1 VTSPQRTALTDADG
15 GWLAL
20 RAGDWDAA
28 RRLFD
33 ASLATDGSPEAWEG
47 LGWANY
53 FLDED
58 PGTFEAREAAY
69 RAYRE
74 RGDDG
79 SAARVAAWL
88 AADHLEFRRE
98 PAVANGWLKR
108 SRRLLEGQPPGP
120 DHGWLA
126 VHEAS
131 LLLLEHPDAAG
142 RLGAEAAALG
152 RRYHVPELEMI
163 GLATEG
169 QALVL
174 EGDLENGMHL
184 LDEASVLALGG
195 EADLLACVAWACCY
209 LISAC
214 EQIRDY
220 DRAGQWCVRMT
231 DFCEQHGIGVL
242 LGQCRA
248 KYASVLIWEGRWEEA
263 ETQLT
268 WAEGELSAA
277 RPALTGEA
285 LVRLADLR
293 RQQGRVEEAAALYT
307 RCDGHLQ
314 AYLGLGSLALERG
327 DAQQAMD
334 LADRFLRRLPPRAVQ
349 RSGGL
354 ELATHAAVTL
364 GQGEVAQRAL
374 EELRQLAASV
384 GTGPLRTAALAC
396 EGTVAASEGDQET
409 ARRAFEDALDT
420 PASRRSPFDAA
431 RIRVQLATTLRA
443 LGRHP
448 AAVAELERALVSLRD
463 LGAAAECAR
472 VEALVREWLAAA
484 GPGATTVTDG
494 PLGALTPR
502 EREVLRLVS
511 EGLTNHQIAD
521 RLVLS
526 EHTVHRHV
534 GNLLRKLALPS
545 RTAAAALAVQQGLAV
560 ARTGHAVAAADLAN
574 AGDGT
579 GDVAP

>member
-1 VTSPQRTALTDADG
+1 MHTRTRMTSPQRTASTEVDG
-15 GWLAL
+15 GWQAL
-20 RAGDWDAA
+20 RAGDWAAA
-28 RRLFD
+28 RVLFE
-33 ASLATDGSPEAWEG
+33 AALATDGSPEAWEG

-88 AADHLEFRRE
+88 AADHLEFRGE
-98 PAVANGWLKR
+98 PAVANGWLQR
-108 SRRLLEGQPPGP
+108 ARRLLEGQPSGP

-131 LLLLEHPDAAG
+131 LLLLEDPQEAG

-152 RRYHVPELEMI
+152 RRHHVPELEMV

-174 EGDLENGMHL
+174 EGDLQNGMHR
-184 LDEASVLALGG
+184 LDEASALALGG

-214 EQIRDY
+214 QQIRDY
-220 DRAGQWCVRMT
+220 DRAGQWCLRMT
-231 DFCEQHGIGVL
+231 DFCERHGIGIL
-242 LGQCRA
+242 LGQCGA
-248 KYASVLIWEGRWEEA
+248 KYASLLTWEGRWDEA
-263 ETQLT
+263 ETQLI
-268 WAEGELSAA
+268 WAEGELATA
-277 RPALTGEA
+277 RPALAGEA

-293 RQQGRVEEAAALYT
+293 RQQGRTEEAAALYA
-307 RCDGHLQ
+307 RCNGHLH
-314 AYLGLGSLALERG
+314 AYLGLGSLALER
-327 DAQQAMD
+327 DDPEQAMGY
-334 LADRFLRRLPPRAVQ
+334 ADRFLRRLPPRSVE

-354 ELATHAAVTL
+354 ELVIHAAVRL
-364 GQGEVAQRAL
+364 GRGDVARRSL
-374 EELRQLAASV
+374 EELQQVAARV
-384 GTGPLRTAALAC
+384 GTGPLLAAALAC
-396 EGTVAASEGDQET
+396 AGTVAASEGDQES

-420 PASRRSPFDAA
+420 PAIRRSPFEAA
-431 RIRVQLATTLRA
+431 RIRVELATTLWA
-443 LGRHP
+443 LDRHP
-448 AAVAELERALVSLRD
+448 AALLELDRALASHRD
-463 LGAAAECAR
+463 LGAAGECIR
-472 VEALVREWLAAA
+472 VEALILAYRAA
-484 GPGATTVTDG
+484 DG
-494 PLGALTPR
+494 QTSVLDSPLGALTPR
-502 EREVLRLVS
+502 ERDVLRLVA

-545 RTAAAALAVQQGLAV
+545 RAAAAALAAQHGL
-560 ARTGHAVAAADLAN
+560 L
-574 AGDGT
+574 
-579 GDVAP
+579 

>member
-1 VTSPQRTALTDADG
+1 MTSPLRTASADAEG
-15 GWLAL
+15 GWQAL

-28 RRLFD
+28 RTLFS
-33 ASLATDGSPEAWEG
+33 ASLATDATPEAWEG

-58 PGTFEAREAAY
+58 PGTFDAREAAY

-74 RGDDG
+74 QGDDG

-88 AADHLEFRRE
+88 AADHLEFRGE
-98 PAVANGWLKR
+98 PAVANGWLR
-108 SRRLLEGQPPGP
+108 RARRLLEGQPPGP

-131 LLLLEHPDAAG
+131 LLLLEDPETAG

-152 RRYHVPELEMI
+152 RSYHVPELEMI

-174 EGDLENGMHL
+174 EGDLANGMHR
-184 LDEASVLALGG
+184 LDEASALALGG
-195 EADLLACVAWACCY
+195 EASLLACVAWACCY

-214 EQIRDY
+214 EQVRDY

-231 DFCEQHGIGVL
+231 HFCEQHGIGVL

-268 WAEGELSAA
+268 WAGGELSAA

-293 RQQGRVEEAAALYT
+293 RQQGRLEEAAALYA
-307 RCDGHLQ
+307 RCEDHLH
-314 AYLGLGSLALERG
+314 AYLGRGALALEQG
-327 DAQQAMD
+327 DAEQAME
-334 LADRFLRRLPPRAVQ
+334 LAERFLRRLPPRAVE

-354 ELATHAAVTL
+354 ELAIRAAIRL
-364 GQGEVAQRAL
+364 GRWDVARRSL
-374 EELRQLAASV
+374 EELQHLAARV
-384 GTGPLRTAALAC
+384 GTGPLVTAALASA
-396 EGTVAASEGDQET
+396 GTVAAAEGDQES

-420 PASRRSPFDAA
+420 PASRRSPYDAA
-431 RIRVQLATTLRA
+431 RIRVELATVLRS

-448 AAVAELERALVSLRD
+448 AALVELERALAGFHD
-463 LGAAAECAR
+463 LGAVTEYAR
-472 VEALVREWLAAA
+472 VEALVRQWRAAPETA
-484 GPGATTVTDG
+484 RTVVTDD
-494 PLGALTPR
+494 PLEALTPR
-502 EREVLRLVS
+502 EREVLRLVA

-526 EHTVHRHV
+526 DHTVHRHV

-545 RTAAAALAVQQGLAV
+545 RAAAA
-560 ARTGHAVAAADLAN
+560 AVAARPGLL
-574 AGDGT
+574 
-579 GDVAP
+579 

>member
-1 VTSPQRTALTDADG
+1 MTAPEGTAQTDADG
-15 GWLAL
+15 GWRAL

-28 RRLFD
+28 RTLFD
-33 ASLATDGSPEAWEG
+33 ASLAAEGTPEAWEG
-47 LGWANY
+47 LGWASY

-74 RGDDG
+74 RGDDA

-88 AADHLEFRRE
+88 AADHLEFRGE
-98 PAVANGWLKR
+98 PAVANGWLR
-108 SRRLLEGQPPGP
+108 RARRLLEGQPPGP

-131 LLLLEHPDAAG
+131 LLLLEDPRTAG
-142 RLGAEAAALG
+142 RLGAEAADLG
-152 RRYHVPELEMI
+152 RRYQVPELEMI

-174 EGDLENGMHL
+174 EGDLEDGMHR

-214 EQIRDY
+214 EQVRDY
-220 DRAGQWCVRMT
+220 DRAGQWCLRMT

-248 KYASVLIWEGRWEEA
+248 KYASVLTWEGRWDEA

-268 WAEGELSAA
+268 WAEGELAMA

-293 RQQGRVEEAAALYT
+293 RQQGRLEEAAALYA
-307 RCDGHLQ
+307 RCDGNLH
-314 AYLGLGSLALERG
+314 AYLGLGALALARG
-327 DAQQAMD
+327 DAEQAID
-334 LADRFLRRLPPRAVQ
+334 LADRFLRRLPSRAVE
-349 RSGGL
+349 RSGGH
-354 ELATHAAVTL
+354 ELAIHAAVSL
-364 GQGEVAQRAL
+364 GRHDVARRSL
-374 EELRQLAASV
+374 EELQQLADRV
-384 GTGPLRTAALAC
+384 GTGPLQTAALAC
-396 EGTVAASEGDQET
+396 AGTVAASEGEHEA
-409 ARRAFEDALDT
+409 ARRAFEDALDS

-431 RIRVQLATTLRA
+431 RIRVELATTLRA
-443 LGRHP
+443 LGRHA
-448 AAVAELERALVSLRD
+448 AAVSELERALGDLRD

-472 VEALVREWLAAA
+472 VEVLLLQWRAVEGPSEAAV
-484 GPGATTVTDG
+484 PDG

-502 EREVLRLVS
+502 EREVLRLVA

-545 RTAAAALAVQQGLAV
+545 RTAAASLAVQQGL
-560 ARTGHAVAAADLAN
+560 L
-574 AGDGT
+574 
-579 GDVAP
+579 

>member
-1 VTSPQRTALTDADG
+1 MTSPQRTASADADG
-15 GWLAL
+15 GWQAL
-20 RAGDWDAA
+20 RAGDWETA
-28 RRLFD
+28 RALFD

-58 PGTFEAREAAY
+58 PGTFDAREAAY
-69 RAYRE
+69 RGYRE

-88 AADHLEFRRE
+88 AADHLEFRGER
-98 PAVANGWLKR
+98 AVANGWLKR
-108 SRRLLEGQPPGP
+108 ARRLLEGEPPGP

-131 LLLLEHPDAAG
+131 LLLLEDPDAAG
-142 RLGAEAAALG
+142 RLGAEAAGLG

-174 EGDLENGMHL
+174 EGDLENGMHH
-184 LDEASVLALGG
+184 LDEASAIALGG

-214 EQIRDY
+214 EQVRDY
-220 DRAGQWCVRMT
+220 DRARQWCVRMT
-231 DFCEQHGIGVL
+231 DFCEQYGIGVL

-248 KYASVLIWEGRWEEA
+248 KYASVLMWEGRWEEA

-268 WAEGELSAA
+268 WAGGELSAA

-293 RQQGRVEEAAALYT
+293 RQQGRLEEAAALYA
-307 RCDGHLQ
+307 RCDGHLHT
-314 AYLGLGSLALERG
+314 YVGLGALALER
-327 DAQQAMD
+327 DDPEQAME
-334 LADRFLRRLPPRAVQ
+334 LAERFLRRLPPHAIE

-354 ELATHAAVTL
+354 ELVLRAAVRL
-364 GQGEVAQRAL
+364 GRGEVARRSL
-374 EELRQLAASV
+374 KELQQLAARV
-384 GTGPLRTAALAC
+384 GTGPLVTAALAC
-396 EGTVAASEGDQET
+396 AGTVAAAEGDQES

-420 PASRRSPFDAA
+420 PASRRAPFDAA
-431 RIRVQLATTLRA
+431 RIRVELAITLQA
-443 LGRHP
+443 LGRH
-448 AAVAELERALVSLRD
+448 AAACLELDRALVSLRD

-472 VEALVREWLAAA
+472 VDALAGQWRAAEGS
-484 GPGATTVTDG
+484 GPTSASGG
-494 PLGALTPR
+494 PLDALTPR
-502 EREVLRLVS
+502 EREVLRLVA

-526 EHTVHRHV
+526 DHTVHRHV

-545 RTAAAALAVQQGLAV
+545 RAAAAALAAQQGL
-560 ARTGHAVAAADLAN
+560 L
-574 AGDGT
+574 
-579 GDVAP
+579 

>member
-1 VTSPQRTALTDADG
+1 MTSPQRTALTDVDG
-15 GWLAL
+15 GWQAL

-28 RRLFD
+28 RTLFD

-69 RAYRE
+69 RAYRD
-74 RGDDG
+74 RGEDG

-88 AADHLEFRRE
+88 AADHLEFRGE
-98 PAVANGWLKR
+98 PAVANGWLR
-108 SRRLLEGQPPGP
+108 RARRLLEGQPPGP

-131 LLLLEHPDAAG
+131 LLLLEDPTTAG

-152 RRYHVPELEMI
+152 RRYQVPELEMI

-174 EGDLENGMHL
+174 EGDLENGMHR
-184 LDEASVLALGG
+184 LDEASALALGG

-214 EQIRDY
+214 EQVRDF

-268 WAEGELSAA
+268 WAGGELSAA

-293 RQQGRVEEAAALYT
+293 RQQGRLEEAAALYA
-307 RCDGHLQ
+307 RCDGHLH
-314 AYLGLGSLALERG
+314 AFLGLGALALERD
-327 DAQQAMD
+327 DAEQAME
-334 LADRFLRRLPPRAVQ
+334 LADRFLRRLPPRTIE

-354 ELATHAAVTL
+354 ELVIHAAVRL
-364 GQGEVAQRAL
+364 GRGDVARRAL
-374 EELRQLAASV
+374 EELQQLAARV
-384 GTGPLRTAALAC
+384 GTGPLLTAALAC
-396 EGTVAASEGDQET
+396 AGTVAASEDDQRT

-431 RIRVQLATTLRA
+431 RIRVELATTLRA
-443 LGRHP
+443 LGRVP
-448 AAVAELERALVSLRD
+448 AALLELERALVSLRD
-463 LGAAAECAR
+463 LGAAAECAH
-472 VEALVREWLAAA
+472 VEALVGRWRAAE
-484 GPGATTVTDG
+484 GPGRTIVSDG
-494 PLGALTPR
+494 PLDALTPR
-502 EREVLRLVS
+502 EREVLRLVA

-526 EHTVHRHV
+526 DHTVHRHV

-545 RTAAAALAVQQGLAV
+545 RAAAAALAARQGLV
-560 ARTGHAVAAADLAN
+560 
-574 AGDGT
+574 
-579 GDVAP
+579 

>member
-1 VTSPQRTALTDADG
+1 MIRGFLGEQRVAALVSGGREAHTRPDMTPQRTALTETDG
-15 GWLAL
+15 GWQAL

-28 RRLFD
+28 RGLFD
-33 ASLATDGSPEAWEG
+33 DALATDGSPEAWEG

-69 RAYRE
+69 RGYRE

-88 AADHLEFRRE
+88 AADHLEFRGE
-98 PAVANGWLKR
+98 PAVANGWLQR
-108 SRRLLEGQPPGP
+108 ARRLLEEQPPGP

-131 LLLLEHPDAAG
+131 LLLLDDPAAAG

-152 RRYHVPELEMI
+152 RRYQVPELEMV

-174 EGDLENGMHL
+174 EGDLERGMHR

-214 EQIRDY
+214 EQVRDY

-268 WAEGELSAA
+268 WAGGELSAA

-293 RQQGRVEEAAALYT
+293 RQQGRLEEAAALYA
-307 RCDGHLQ
+307 RCEGHLHG
-314 AYLGLGSLALERG
+314 YLGLGSLALERD
-327 DAQQAMD
+327 DAEAAVE
-334 LADRFLRRLPPRAVQ
+334 LADRFLRRLPPRAIE

-354 ELATHAAVTL
+354 ELLIHAAVRL
-364 GQGEVAQRAL
+364 GRDEVARRSL
-374 EELRQLAASV
+374 EELQQLAARV
-384 GTGPLRTAALAC
+384 GTGPLVTAALAC
-396 EGTVAASEGDQET
+396 AGTVAAAEGDLES

-420 PASRRSPFDAA
+420 PGSGRSPFDAA
-431 RIRVQLATTLRA
+431 RIRVELASTLWT

-448 AAVAELERALVSLRD
+448 AARVELERALSSFRD

-472 VEALVREWLAAA
+472 VEALVERWRAAE
-484 GPGATTVTDG
+484 GPGQPIVSDG
-494 PLGALTPR
+494 PLDALTPR
-502 EREVLRLVS
+502 EREVLRLVA

-526 EHTVHRHV
+526 DHTVHRHV
-534 GNLLRKLALPS
+534 GNLLRKLAVPS
-545 RTAAAALAVQQGLAV
+545 RAAAATLAAQQGL
-560 ARTGHAVAAADLAN
+560 L
-574 AGDGT
+574 
-579 GDVAP
+579 